1 MRRMMLHM
9 LLAVTACLLSAAD
22 VSAQQDSVRTLS
34 ARDSLKYCMK
44 QGRNALRARRPEA
57 AFRWYRRAVRYEE
70 PSAYLALGNCYYYG
84 YGTQR
89 DFQKAYNWFY
99 KAAMEGNTMAEYR
112 IGQCYHYGYGTHR
125 DARQAPPSH
134 RPAAEKGRLGK

>member
-44 QGRNALRARRPEA
+44 QGRNALRARP
-57 AFRWYRRAVRYEE
+57 
-70 PSAYLALGNCYYYG
+70 
-84 YGTQR
+84 
-89 DFQKAYNWFY
+89 
-99 KAAMEGNTMAEYR
+99 
-112 IGQCYHYGYGTHR
+112 
-125 DARQAPPSH
+125 
-134 RPAAEKGRLGK
+134 